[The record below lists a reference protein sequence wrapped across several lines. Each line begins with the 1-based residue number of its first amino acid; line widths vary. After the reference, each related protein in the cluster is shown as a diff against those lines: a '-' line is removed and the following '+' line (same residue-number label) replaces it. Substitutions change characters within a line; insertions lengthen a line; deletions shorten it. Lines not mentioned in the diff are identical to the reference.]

1 MSQKGSFPYLNLLK
15 NGSSG
20 GLSTSFL
27 LELLPPFFNIKYNNH
42 LHTNQFILEV
52 ESQTAASLRFNAL
65 LSAQGNRISVNVS
78 KIPCMRIMLLSQY
91 STGGLELKVLCGTP
105 QEQLKHQC
113 VINTVFHLKP
123 KHNIILDAMKEKSAV
138 PQPKLL
144 CFHYFSISV
153 GKNFQIQNLMVLFR
167 HVRMLSKVSLS

>member
-1 MSQKGSFPYLNLLK
+1 
-15 NGSSG
+15 
-20 GLSTSFL
+20 
-27 LELLPPFFNIKYNNH
+27 
-42 LHTNQFILEV
+42 
-52 ESQTAASLRFNAL
+52 
-65 LSAQGNRISVNVS
+65 
-78 KIPCMRIMLLSQY
+78 MRIMLLSQY

-144 CFHYFSISV
+144 GFHYFSISV

-167 HVRMLSKVSLS
+167 HVSMLSKVSLS